1 MRYSPRRRP
10 SWDIRVSFFS
20 KLGDLGMLGYE
31 SLHAEF
37 AEVVHYVSE
46 NYAPEPSSS
55 SPKTIECPPHHMT
68 ELEADSG
75 DL

>member
-1 MRYSPRRRP
+1 
-10 SWDIRVSFFS
+10 
-20 KLGDLGMLGYE
+20 MLGYE